1 MTAPSLE
8 KTAPLTVEVRTAGLA
23 ADRTVEVAAAAGLG
37 LVTAVP
43 LWPVTLLGYALVGA
57 GCANIVPVLFT
68 AAGRQAAVPAALAIP
83 AVTTLGYAGVLAG
96 PAAIGLL
103 AHATS
108 LTLAFLAVAAL
119 LLAVVAGAGRL
130 RL

>member
-1 MTAPSLE
+1 VGR
-8 KTAPLTVEVRTAGLA
+8 LTGDALVRRTGRRRIVVLGALLA
-23 ADRTVEVAAAAGLG
+23 AGGLG
-37 LVTAVP
+37 LTIAVP

-68 AAGRQAAVPAALAIP
+68 AAGRQDAVPAALAIP

-108 LTLAFLAVAAL
+108 LTLAFLVVAAL
-119 LLAVVAGAGRL
+119 LLAVAAGARRL
-130 RL
+130 RT

>member
-1 MTAPSLE
+1 VLGALL
-8 KTAPLTVEVRTAGLA
+8 AAGGLA
-23 ADRTVEVAAAAGLG
+23 

-68 AAGRQAAVPAALAIP
+68 AAGRQTAMPAALAIP

-96 PAAIGLL
+96 PAAIGFL
-103 AHATS
+103 AQATS

-119 LLAVVAGAGRL
+119 LVGVAFSAGRL
-130 RL
+130 RI

>member
-1 MTAPSLE
+1 MTAGR
-8 KTAPLTVEVRTAGLA
+8 LTGDALVRRVGRRRIVVLGALL
-23 ADRTVEVAAAAGLG
+23 AAAGLG

-103 AHATS
+103 AHATT

-119 LLAVVAGAGRL
+119 LLAVAAGAGRL